1 MNKFL
6 KYLAGSMI
14 ALSLASC
21 SSLYDAHEEYLT
33 AEEVYIGL
41 ADSLQANGGFKR
53 VELKWILNAD
63 PRIKECEITW
73 NGCEAPVL
81 VDASNAIPGEYMSK
95 IVDVPEGKYIFKI
108 VVKGQSGKESL
119 SQTISGESYGD
130 VYQSRLPQRSIS
142 SMTAT
147 PEKVTI
153 NWLPEENC
161 VGVKVR
167 YVKNEDD
174 NKEMLVTEEEELTY
188 ISDFVPGGEFEL
200 VSLYKPEANAYDII
214 ESLPT
219 KRIFPSFYE
228 ISKSEWDG
236 GMHALYQDLD
246 RTGWTVEANTEEL
259 EGEGAVNGHATALL
273 DGDLSTFW
281 HSQWQGDKPT
291 LPHVIIFDM
300 QKENTISSIELA
312 RRANNRDTKKV
323 VFSISSDKNN
333 WISLGEL
340 SFPNDPNPNAKILLL
355 GKAVKG
361 RYVRLVVTDSNNA
374 PHASIAEVLFTSGL
388 KK

>member
-1 MNKFL
+1 MGWRH
-6 KYLAGSMI
+6 A
-14 ALSLASC
+14 C
-21 SSLYDAHEEYLT
+21 
-33 AEEVYIGL
+33 
-41 ADSLQANGGFKR
+41 
-53 VELKWILNAD
+53 
-63 PRIKECEITW
+63 
-73 NGCEAPVL
+73 
-81 VDASNAIPGEYMSK
+81 
-95 IVDVPEGKYIFKI
+95 
-108 VVKGQSGKESL
+108 
-119 SQTISGESYGD
+119 
-130 VYQSRLPQRSIS
+130 
-142 SMTAT
+142 
-147 PEKVTI
+147 
-153 NWLPEENC
+153 
-161 VGVKVR
+161 
-167 YVKNEDD
+167 
-174 NKEMLVTEEEELTY
+174 
-188 ISDFVPGGEFEL
+188 FV
-200 VSLYKPEANAYDII
+200 S
-214 ESLPT
+214 
-219 KRIFPSFYE
+219 
-228 ISKSEWDG
+228 
-236 GMHALYQDLD
+236 DLD